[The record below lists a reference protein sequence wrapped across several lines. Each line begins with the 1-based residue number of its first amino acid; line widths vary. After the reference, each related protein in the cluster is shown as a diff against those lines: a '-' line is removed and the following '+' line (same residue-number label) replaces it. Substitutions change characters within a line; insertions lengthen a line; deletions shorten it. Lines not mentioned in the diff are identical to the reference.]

1 MKTSSSYSYLDKF
14 ENRVFGK
21 GLSWKKISCNVGTII
36 LVIGFLIYI
45 FMNVDLVPA
54 TDDDYSLLENQLLQ
68 IQEKPENILRM
79 EGNLTIKN
87 GSITYTVEND
97 QCKIIGVYN
106 ESYKLVETRR
116 EDKAMSKLEFIV
128 GSLGAVALGSIVVF
142 IYFSFLL
149 WLLRHLFLALLKSI
163 VWYYLKIVTTIVDL
177 HKSPYNYQ
185 VEEINI
191 NIWYTS
197 FE

>member
-1 MKTSSSYSYLDKF
+1 MKTSSSYSDLDKF
-14 ENRVFGK
+14 ENRVLGK
-21 GLSWKKISCNVGTII
+21 GLSWEKISCIVGTII

-45 FMNVDLVPA
+45 FMKVDLVPA

-79 EGNLTIKN
+79 EGNLTINN

-128 GSLGAVALGSIVVF
+128 GSLGVVVLGSIVV
-142 IYFSFLL
+142 
-149 WLLRHLFLALLKSI
+149 
-163 VWYYLKIVTTIVDL
+163 YYLFFIFVVIVEALVLSTFKKYCMILFKDR
-177 HKSPYNYQ
+177 N
-185 VEEINI
+185 ND
-191 NIWYTS
+191 
-197 FE
+197 

>member
-1 MKTSSSYSYLDKF
+1 MKTFSSYSYLDKF
-14 ENRVFGK
+14 ENRVLGK
-21 GLSWKKISCNVGTII
+21 GLSWEKISCIVGTII
-36 LVIGFLIYI
+36 LVIGFLIHI

-128 GSLGAVALGSIVVF
+128 GSLVVVALGSIVV
-142 IYFSFLL
+142 
-149 WLLRHLFLALLKSI
+149 
-163 VWYYLKIVTTIVDL
+163 YYLFFIFVVIIEALVLSTFKKYCMILFKDC
-177 HKSPYNYQ
+177 N
-185 VEEINI
+185 NDC
-191 NIWYTS
+191 
-197 FE
+197 